1 MDTED
6 PLLKIMEAQVHQTK
20 MLVWILLVLV
30 LALLLA
36 SCAGLL
42 LVAVHLRFVRVSDL
56 QGYLGLI
63 LVAFALSPIV
73 YLLVL
78 AVGSAAA
85 GLGRFRA
92 SRTTDA
98 QIFREAI
105 AERARA
111 LRRDSDP

>member
-1 MDTED
+1 MDTESH
-6 PLLKIMEAQVHQTK
+6 LLKIMEAQVHQTK

-36 SCAGLL
+36 ACAGLL
-42 LVAVHLRFVRVSDL
+42 LVAVHFGFVRVSDL

-78 AVGSAAA
+78 AVGSIAA

-92 SRTTDA
+92 GRTTDA